1 VRPWLSVVIPTAGT
15 RREGLLRTLESV
27 RQQQPGDSVEV
38 LVVADTYQ
46 LQDPSPLDVL
56 QSELQHCNVRYRW
69 LEHDGGVH
77 CFGQPQRSYGAR
89 AALGEWVAFSQD
101 DNILAQ
107 DSLSAIWL
115 AACAQPHARPLF
127 FRARTYWGQTVWYE
141 PEQLRM
147 GNIDA
152 DCLVLPRAIAREIS
166 WGLRYEGDFDAAVAA
181 HALAGGDVEWREEVI
196 ALGRPADVWWQRSPH
211 RGDDTVRTA

>member
-77 CFGQPQRSYGAR
+77 CFGQPQRS
-89 AALGEWVAFSQD
+89 
-101 DNILAQ
+101 
-107 DSLSAIWL
+107 
-115 AACAQPHARPLF
+115 
-127 FRARTYWGQTVWYE
+127 
-141 PEQLRM
+141 
-147 GNIDA
+147 
-152 DCLVLPRAIAREIS
+152 
-166 WGLRYEGDFDAAVAA
+166 
-181 HALAGGDVEWREEVI
+181 I